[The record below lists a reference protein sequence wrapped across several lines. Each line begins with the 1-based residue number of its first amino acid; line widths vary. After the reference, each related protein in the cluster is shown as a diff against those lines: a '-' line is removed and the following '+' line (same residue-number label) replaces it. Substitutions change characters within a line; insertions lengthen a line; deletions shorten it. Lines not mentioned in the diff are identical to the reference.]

1 MKRIISF
8 SCLMAT
14 IFMTACTGNTVTSP
28 TLDEVV
34 KFY

>member
-1 MKRIISF
+1 MKQSLLISGLLAAL
-8 SCLMAT
+8 LMT
-14 IFMTACTGNTVTSP
+14 GCTDSKVTSP